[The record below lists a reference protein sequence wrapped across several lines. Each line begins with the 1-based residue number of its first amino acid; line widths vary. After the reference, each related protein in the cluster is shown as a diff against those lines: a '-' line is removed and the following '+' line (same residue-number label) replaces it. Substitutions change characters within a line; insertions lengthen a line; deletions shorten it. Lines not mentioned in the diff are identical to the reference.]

1 MADHHRRDGLWAAIH
16 VERGALADDLAAL
29 DDEAWATPSL
39 CGAWT
44 VEDVVAHLVAGA
56 SVGRLK
62 WLGSILAA
70 RFDADL
76 HNRRRLLEYR
86 GHSPG
91 ETLQRFQAVVHSRT
105 APSGHTAAWLGEV
118 IVHAE
123 DIRRPLGIVHRPPV
137 AAVTEVAHFYAERD
151 FAVPSRSA
159 IRDLRL
165 EAVDGPFV
173 TGEGAVVRGTTFAL
187 TMAMA
192 GRSAYFD
199 ELTGPGASILAARH
213 GGEG

>member
-1 MADHHRRDGLWAAIH
+1 MADHHQRDRLWSAIH
-16 VERGALADDLAAL
+16 GERGALADDLADL
-29 DDEAWATPSL
+29 VDEAWGTPSL
-39 CGAWT
+39 CGTWT
-44 VEDVVAHLVAGA
+44 VEDVLAHLVAGA
-56 SVGRLK
+56 SVGPLR

-86 GHSPG
+86 GSSPG
-91 ETLQRFQAVVHSRT
+91 ETLQRFQAVVESRT
-105 APSGHTAAWLGEV
+105 APSGHMAAWLGEV

-137 AAVTEVAHFYAERD
+137 DAVTGVAHVYSKRD
-151 FAVPSRSA
+151 FTVRSRSA
-159 IRDLRL
+159 IRGLRL
-165 EAVDGPFV
+165 EAVDGPFA

-192 GRSAYFD
+192 GRSAYFA
-199 ELTGPGASILAARH
+199 ELTGPGASILGSRQSN
-213 GGEG
+213 EG

>member
-1 MADHHRRDGLWAAIH
+1 MADQHEKDRLWSAIRL
-16 VERGALADDLAAL
+16 ERGALADDLADL

-39 CGAWT
+39 CAMWT
-44 VEDVVAHLVAGA
+44 VEDVVAHLIAGA
-56 SVGRLK
+56 SVGRAR

-76 HNRRRLLEYR
+76 HNRRRLSEYR
-86 GHSPG
+86 GRTAG
-91 ETLQRFQAVVHSRT
+91 ETLQRFRAIVHSRT

-123 DIRRPLGIVHRPPV
+123 DVRRPLGIVHRPPV
-137 AAVTEVAHFYAERD
+137 DAVTEVAHFYAKRD
-151 FAVPSRSA
+151 FTVSSSRA

-165 EAVDGPFV
+165 EAIDGPFA
-173 TGEGAVVRGTTFAL
+173 TGEGALARGTTLAL

-192 GRSAYFD
+192 GRGAYID
-199 ELTGPGASILAARH
+199 ELTGPGASILGARH
-213 GGEG
+213 ADDG